1 MLSLPQWAS
10 SSETEIG
17 EILIIVLSGR
27 AHNRRKPTVDQ
38 PPTRGGVARNADF
51 ERSKCQIT
59 KIAESDCPI
68 FVPSTI
74 VPKLAMAGTD
84 QPRKRAAKRQAR
96 KDEAKRPAQ
105 KDAAVRWGE
114 ADVLD
119 VYPLIKAFTASLMSN
134 PAQAEDAAH
143 AAVLGIVA
151 GLPTVEARTKAK
163 FRSWCFQIARNKIK
177 DIYRSKHVSRT
188 DSLDEEDVRRMVEA
202 GFGGGELPAA
212 IKVDLDFF
220 LGKLREARFPC
231 VELLYDHFLNGE
243 SYEEL
248 GKEMG
253 ISASA
258 VRMQVNRCWGT
269 LQKIAAKYS

>member
-1 MLSLPQWAS
+1 M
-10 SSETEIG
+10 
-17 EILIIVLSGR
+17 
-27 AHNRRKPTVDQ
+27 
-38 PPTRGGVARNADF
+38 
-51 ERSKCQIT
+51 T

-68 FVPSTI
+68 FGPSTI
-74 VPKLAMAGTD
+74 VPKLAMAGTA

-114 ADVLD
+114 ADVLE
-119 VYPLIKAFTASLMSN
+119 VYPLIKAFTAN
-134 PAQAEDAAH
+134 RIADPAQAEDAAH
-143 AAVLGIVA
+143 AAILGIVA
-151 GLPTVEARTKAK
+151 GLPTVEATTKAK
-163 FRSWCFQIARNKIK
+163 FRSWCFRIARNKIN
-177 DIYRSKHVSRT
+177 DIYRSKHVVRT

-202 GFGGGELPAA
+202 GFGGGELPSA

-253 ISASA
+253 ISANA

>member
-1 MLSLPQWAS
+1 
-10 SSETEIG
+10 
-17 EILIIVLSGR
+17 
-27 AHNRRKPTVDQ
+27 
-38 PPTRGGVARNADF
+38 
-51 ERSKCQIT
+51 
-59 KIAESDCPI
+59 
-68 FVPSTI
+68 
-74 VPKLAMAGTD
+74 MAGTD